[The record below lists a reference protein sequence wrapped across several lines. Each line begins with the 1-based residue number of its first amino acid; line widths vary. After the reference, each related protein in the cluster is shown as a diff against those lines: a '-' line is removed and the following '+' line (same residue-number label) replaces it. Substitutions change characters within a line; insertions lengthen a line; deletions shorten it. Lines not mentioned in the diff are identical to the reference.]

1 MDLSSQG
8 QLVLMS
14 WANIW
19 NRGDFVLV
27 LKSLQQN
34 SGDKFANRINR
45 IRINFIEQS
54 ISWSKFEKNPNKIL
68 QFNSIR
74 RKKSQCPINEWAKAK
89 KKGKNSIYIIN
100 MIFNKRISFFI
111 HRLSSISFNFVYTSF
126 RVGLFSQSMFSIY
139 FISGMNFYCP
149 GLTWVGNLYY
159 PFSILSKVF
168 IKS

>member
-14 WANIW
+14 WANIL

-54 ISWSKFEKNPNKIL
+54 ISLNKFEKNPHKIH
-68 QFNSIR
+68 QFISIR
-74 RKKSQCPINEWAKAK
+74 RKKSQCPINEWAKA
-89 KKGKNSIYIIN
+89 
-100 MIFNKRISFFI
+100 
-111 HRLSSISFNFVYTSF
+111 
-126 RVGLFSQSMFSIY
+126 
-139 FISGMNFYCP
+139 
-149 GLTWVGNLYY
+149 
-159 PFSILSKVF
+159 
-168 IKS
+168 